1 MSIHR
6 HTGIQIQHTE
16 GERNTI
22 HSYSMLHTLHTH
34 AHAHRHTHRTQN
46 TETSAAA
53 AAAALA
59 WWWLWCSLQRQ
70 SGEDGCCFGGPTGE
84 EQEEGGNL
92 LLLCLGYSFLLFFF
106 PSISTSSSLNS
117 YSNVYIVRV
126 EVVWRSLVGS
136 GCLVGGRGRRGGG
149 RRKRRRGCC
158 GSLTCHLITSLQGLF
173 ALVLTAGTG
182 RQNPLHKVFGPP
194 SN

>member
-1 MSIHR
+1 MPPRPRLTTGPLPTTTTIYKTVQCLFIGTLGYKYSTQR
-6 HTGIQIQHTE
+6 ERGTLYTHTVCYTPY
-16 GERNTI
+16 T
-22 HSYSMLHTLHTH
+22 HTH
-34 AHAHRHTHRTQN
+34 THTHRTQN

-84 EQEEGGNL
+84 EREEGGNL
-92 LLLCLGYSFLLFFF
+92 LPLCLGYSFLLFFF

-126 EVVWRSLVGS
+126 EAV
-136 GCLVGGRGRRGGG
+136 
-149 RRKRRRGCC
+149 
-158 GSLTCHLITSLQGLF
+158 
-173 ALVLTAGTG
+173 
-182 RQNPLHKVFGPP
+182 
-194 SN
+194 